1 MTIQVG
7 AKEASLPILGQIF
20 TSNEFSLSFLLILRG
35 KPSWKS
41 VGPKYGHI
49 SKSPKSLLL
58 QFSMNLSECFIIDV
72 NMIFVIYANHGGFF
86 IQAPKQIKPKIK
98 IRDVWILDS
107 NFIWGSESK
116 IHHDEYLRVSDKI
129 MEKFRRSRF
138 LVNLDIIDLPLNIN
152 RNDRQNKFKARILKS
167 GQNC

>member
-1 MTIQVG
+1 M
-7 AKEASLPILGQIF
+7 AD
-20 TSNEFSLSFLLILRG
+20 FSFRPPNKL
-35 KPSWKS
+35 
-41 VGPKYGHI
+41 
-49 SKSPKSLLL
+49 SPKS
-58 QFSMNLSECFIIDV
+58 
-72 NMIFVIYANHGGFF
+72 
-86 IQAPKQIKPKIK
+86 KK
-98 IRDVWILDS
+98 RDVWILDS